1 MGNLCSAPWGH
12 CVVVH
17 ALVPGPALCFASKNN
32 RPFSELGHWV
42 RGPRRT
48 FEGSDGAA
56 EAIFGI

>member
-1 MGNLCSAPWGH
+1 M
-12 CVVVH
+12 H